1 MATDN
6 TKQTNQETAQGYS
19 AKNLE
24 VLEGLDAVRM
34 RPGMYIGSTG
44 IKGLH
49 HILWEIVDNA
59 IDEAANGFADKITVK
74 LYKDGSASVEDNGRG
89 IPTDIHPKE
98 KISGVQVVFT
108 KLHAGGKFGQGNYA
122 YSGGLHGVGA
132 SVTNALS
139 EWLRVEVY
147 RKHIYRMSFRS
158 FYNKRK
164 GKYESGV
171 PDGPLEDT
179 GEATKRK
186 GSFVHFKPDPN
197 VFSETEFD
205 LETVEERLNE
215 LAFLNRGLEITLID
229 ERISMADAKRRES
242 NLSREDEEE
251 DSEKEDSGASGETES
266 GSAEALSMFDEVDLA
281 ALEKEPYRVVYKYN
295 GGISDFVKN
304 LNEGKKTLYS
314 VPIYYQAT
322 KNNIAVE
329 FAIQHT
335 TDFTESLFSFVNN
348 IPTPEGGYHEAGF
361 RSGLVKALNDYAR
374 NNGFLKDKDQ
384 NFQGDDFREGL
395 TAVLSIKMQNVQFE
409 GQTKTKLGNTEA
421 RVPVESTV
429 IEGLNSLMSARG
441 FRKTFDEIIK
451 KAQGAAKVR
460 LAAKQAKE
468 NARAKNS
475 IDGLTLIGKLAACSG
490 RKAEL
495 NEMFIVEGDSAGG
508 TAKQARIRQFQ
519 SILPLRGKPLN
530 VEKKRLDQILANEE
544 IRTIISAIGAGLDPD
559 FKLDKIN
566 YHKVIILS
574 DADQDG
580 MHIRC
585 ILLTFFFRY
594 MRPLVNAGHV
604 YIGMPPLYKVYKGD
618 KVEYAYDDKELSEKI
633 AKIGKG
639 YQLQRYKGLGEM
651 SAEQLWETTMD
662 PATRN
667 LTQVTVEDAAKA
679 ERMITTLM
687 GDKVEGRKEFLAKYA
702 NFNKRDTFMDKIEKK
717 EATNGQE

>member
-651 SAEQLWETTMD
+651 SAEQLWETTMN

-667 LTQVTVEDAAKA
+667 LTQVTIEDAAKA